1 MILKSFIVEK
11 NINSL
16 DLYTSVLIY
25 GVNTGIKED
34 LKLRIKSLNKDAEII
49 NLFEDFIL
57 KNKSVLYENIL
68 NQSLFSKKKLYLYIM
83 LQINY

>member
-25 GVNTGIKED
+25 GVNAGIKDD
-34 LKLRIKSLNKDAEII
+34 LKLKIKSLNKDAEII

-68 NQSLFSKKKLYLYIM
+68 NRSLFSKKKNYIY
-83 LQINY
+83 I